1 MALPEFTNTPSAP
14 PEDVI
19 RLRERVSS
27 LQREVIQMMGIK
39 NTLTSLVKNLKDRN
53 KFLEQQSTQL
63 KRDRFKSKAINL
75 EQQREGIKSSKTN
88 TPSAI
93 ESSSGGSKMIAIFAM
108 LLVGAGKAIADNI
121 MKMKEPKP
129 YKMIEG
135 GDRTIKGI
143 EDEEMDLGTVGTA
156 KTPIDRLIQ
165 KQKGKSAAVNAYKI
179 AQEKARLE
187 NLDFI
192 EKQRKKEQNQFI
204 EALLLTGGMSGTSM
218 LPTGYNR
225 LLEMQKDKEERK
237 RKNRE
242 MERKLRLRGYAK
254 GAVVTS
260 DSESEEDDY
269 MPMNFPTVDELFPG
283 TPDEYDIRKR
293 GIKDF
298 RMNDSKKA
306 KDIQKASPRGKLQRG
321 LRLMNQKPSDTFEF
335 NYRSTLGSIFT
346 PTSAEGATL
355 ERVDPNEL
363 NAYLQSY
370 GISSMHSAG
379 IIANIERESD
389 GFVIGRE
396 QYKGGPGIGLFQ
408 YEGSRKTNFLDFFK
422 RRGTDWRTDWQGQV
436 DFLMQ
441 EPNQDSRLRQYLSRD
456 FNNPL
461 EASKYFMEQT
471 LRNAEWARPGAMKR
485 METKIQQLPF
495 FRKIGPLDNFST
507 DGVINNTTI
516 IGPQQLQEHQALN
529 IVAVKRSD
537 HGSYLYNTIQTGLSY
552 FGWGSSSK
560 TLVK

>member
-1 MALPEFTNTPSAP
+1 MAENDLKM
-14 PEDVI
+14 
-19 RLRERVSS
+19 RE
-27 LQREVIQMMGIK
+27 I
-39 NTLTSLVKNLKDRN
+39 
-53 KFLEQQSTQL
+53 
-63 KRDRFKSKAINL
+63 
-75 EQQREGIKSSKTN
+75 
-88 TPSAI
+88 
-93 ESSSGGSKMIAIFAM
+93 
-108 LLVGAGKAIADNI
+108 
-121 MKMKEPKP
+121 
-129 YKMIEG
+129 
-135 GDRTIKGI
+135 
-143 EDEEMDLGTVGTA
+143 
-156 KTPIDRLIQ
+156 
-165 KQKGKSAAVNAYKI
+165 
-179 AQEKARLE
+179 
-187 NLDFI
+187 I

-306 KDIQKASPRGKLQRG
+306 KDIQKASPRGKLQEGLRR

-335 NYRSTLGSIFT
+335 NYRSTLRSIFT
-346 PTSAEGATL
+346 PTSAEGTTL